1 MLLKERKKPDKSAK
15 QMENPNLSLIS
26 KNQISLIQPIAFKST
41 LKLEVAVNYNWVMV
55 STFYVR
61 NDACYT
67 DMFQIRSLK

>member
-1 MLLKERKKPDKSAK
+1 
-15 QMENPNLSLIS
+15 MENPNL
-26 KNQISLIQPIAFKST
+26 NETQIQPIAFKST
-41 LKLEVAVNYNWVMV
+41 LKLEVSVNYNWVMV